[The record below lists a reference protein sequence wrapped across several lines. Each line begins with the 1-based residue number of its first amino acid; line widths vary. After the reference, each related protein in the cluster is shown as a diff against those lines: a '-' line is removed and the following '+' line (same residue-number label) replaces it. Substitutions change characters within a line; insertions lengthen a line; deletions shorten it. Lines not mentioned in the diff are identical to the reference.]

1 MNLQITGDKRQM
13 KMIASLALAGLLALS
28 GCSDWYQTLEVRI
41 TPDAYQVNNV
51 KSALATPAVDE
62 AVRVNPKTVLLVV
75 CLPVPPAKIM
85 QFEKELRARHK
96 AKLQI
101 TFTDQGCPS

>member
-1 MNLQITGDKRQM
+1 MNLQISGDQRQM
-13 KMIASLALAGLLALS
+13 KVVASLALVGLLALS

-41 TPDAYQVNNV
+41 TPDAYQVNAV

-75 CLPVPPAKIM
+75 CLPVPPARIM

>member
-1 MNLQITGDKRQM
+1 MNLQISGDQRQM
-13 KMIASLALAGLLALS
+13 KVIASLALVGLLALS
-28 GCSDWYQTLEVRI
+28 GCSDWYQPLEVRI
-41 TPDAYQVNNV
+41 TPDAYQVNAV

-62 AVRVNPKTVLLVV
+62 VVRVNPKTVLLVV
-75 CLPVPPAKIM
+75 CLPMPTAKIM
-85 QFEKELRARHK
+85 QFERELRARHK